1 MPAGSSLGEDII
13 MDTFVADLATTVAP
27 AGTVHSVAA
36 PQIPVYVIIMLIVR
50 SLDQV
55 YFG

>member
-1 MPAGSSLGEDII
+1 